1 MDTPKFTLVNNV
13 TLDEMEII
21 VMAITHQADKNPTP
35 LFRHRKSQRDL
46 VQQLMKMYEQGSLA
60 VFANEQG
67 KYAGLLA
74 CNVVE
79 LWWIEGPVLVEDL
92 VVSIDTKPNGFG
104 RFAVQLL
111 KKIAKDNK
119 CVMICSGSS
128 MVQDTPIVRNMYK
141 KEGFVVYGES
151 YLKEMS

>member
-13 TLDEMEII
+13 TLDDMEII
-21 VMAITHQADKNPTP
+21 VMAVTHQADKNPTP
-35 LFRHRKSQRDL
+35 LFRHRKSVQDL
-46 VQQLMKMYEQGSLA
+46 ARQLWKMQKLGTLA

-79 LWWIEGPVLVEDL
+79 LWWIDGPVLVEDL

-104 RFAVQLL
+104 RFAVQILED
-111 KKIAKDNK
+111 IARDNE

-141 KEGFVVYGES
+141 KHGFVVYGES
-151 YLKEMS
+151 YLKEMD